1 VTVARNLGIVLVV
14 AAGAY
19 LLPGGGD
26 AASLVGAVVTTLVT
40 VVLVLLAAR
49 FYQNHRTDIYGLGDR
64 HRGYLYGA
72 IGAAVLALA
81 GTDRLM
87 NTGAGTVV
95 WFALLGGAVY
105 ALVLVW
111 RQYRAYGL

>member
-1 VTVARNLGIVLVV
+1 MVVARNLVIVLLI
-14 AAGAY
+14 AAAAY
-19 LLPGGGD
+19 AVPGGGD

-40 VVLVLLAAR
+40 VVLVLLAGR
-49 FYQNHRTDIYGLGDR
+49 FYQNNRTDIYGLGDR
-64 HRGYLYGA
+64 HRAYLYGA
-72 IGAAVLALA
+72 IGAVILALA

-87 NTGAGTVV
+87 NSGAGTVV

-105 ALVLVW
+105 ALLLVW